1 MSKEVEDPQKE
12 RTPSIPLQGRT
23 PSVPQKERTP
33 SVPLQG
39 EE

>member
-12 RTPSIPLQGRT
+12 RP
-23 PSVPQKERTP
+23 PSVPLQERTP